1 MDFIDKQIEKYG
13 EEKLTRW
20 FKKICFAEAI
30 SWALLLSAMIW
41 IRLSPDGLASTIYII
56 IVGNIHGLFFTLCL
70 LLLLPIRKIFHWDD
84 EDSLIALMAVFFPF
98 ATIWME
104 KKFVKHDRE

>member
-1 MDFIDKQIEKYG
+1 MDFIDKQINKYG
-13 EEKLTRW
+13 EEKLTKW
-20 FKKICFAEAI
+20 FKKICFAEAV
-30 SWALLLSAMIW
+30 SWVFLLSAMVW
-41 IRLSPDGLASTIYII
+41 IRVSPDELLPTIYII

-70 LLLLPIRKIFHWDD
+70 LLLLPIRKIFKWDD

-104 KKFVKHDRE
+104 KKLVTHDRE